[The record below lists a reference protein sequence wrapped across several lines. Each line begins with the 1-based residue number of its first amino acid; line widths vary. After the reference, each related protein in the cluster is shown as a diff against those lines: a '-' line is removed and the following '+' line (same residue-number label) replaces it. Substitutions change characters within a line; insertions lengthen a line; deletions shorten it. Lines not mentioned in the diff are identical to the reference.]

1 LVKIKINEGK
11 RLRILIIENE
21 IYLAQSIA
29 TKLGERGHICEMCTS
44 IKDAT
49 QNIDY
54 DVVLLSTNI
63 NGQDFNP
70 VIEIFKNS
78 IVILMISYISNDTV
92 SKPLAAGAK
101 DYILKPFMI
110 EELIRKIDHYQ
121 DYERLKKRNE
131 AYEKYLS
138 HSFENVTTE
147 HNHTSI
153 SLPLFISSN
162 FQKYADAFAFKH
174 AQVKNKPINFI
185 NLQDSKAIEE
195 IINAPMNGI
204 LYIIN
209 YSSLKKNEKKRFLE
223 LIEDKDVIVTSNDK
237 ITDID
242 FPVIEIKSE
251 NNIFDKS
258 DILPIEDYV
267 RFIVLH
273 YQHKYPDT
281 ELSKKLGISR
291 KSLWEKRKKYDI
303 IKKK

>member
-1 LVKIKINEGK
+1 MK
-11 RLRILIIENE
+11 ILIIENE
-21 IYLAQSIA
+21 VYLAQSIA
-29 TKLGERGHICEMCTS
+29 TKLGELGHVCEMCTS
-44 IKDAT
+44 TKDAIKS
-49 QNIDY
+49 NNY

-70 VIEIFKNS
+70 VINTFKKS
-78 IVILMISYISNDTV
+78 IVILMVSYISNDTV

-138 HSFENVTTE
+138 HTFESVTGE
-147 HNHTSI
+147 HNHNNI
-153 SLPLFISSN
+153 ELPIFISSS
-162 FQKYADAFAFKH
+162 FQKYADAFAFNH
-174 AQVKNKPINFI
+174 AKVKNQPIHFLSLN
-185 NLQDSKAIEE
+185 DPKAISE
-195 IINAPMNGI
+195 I
-204 LYIIN
+204 
-209 YSSLKKNEKKRFLE
+209 SSLPQNSIIYVIDFQVLKKTDKKAFCE
-223 LIEDKDVIVTSNDK
+223 VIADKKIIIASSDKIEDVDYPIL
-237 ITDID
+237 
-242 FPVIEIKSE
+242 EIKSE
-251 NNIFDKS
+251 NNVFDKG

-267 RFIVLH
+267 KFIVLN
-273 YQHKYPDT
+273 YQSKYPDT